1 MNKRKYP
8 SSLFIIGFVTNVLFH
23 FFWLFVPA
31 VILLIV
37 GIFIKPCLY
46 IGIAVLLTDVIL
58 SFIEQI
64 RIRKAFLAESS
75 NSDFRAFQDA
85 LSKEGNW
92 RDNIAELMNQKIAD
106 PQNKIDTDTE
116 NEDK

>member
-46 IGIAVLLTDVIL
+46 IGIAVFKPKLLNTFSMSAEFLKPKEVAIAETFPPIDNLTSSKLVTDV
-58 SFIEQI
+58 
-64 RIRKAFLAESS
+64 
-75 NSDFRAFQDA
+75 
-85 LSKEGNW
+85 
-92 RDNIAELMNQKIAD
+92 
-106 PQNKIDTDTE
+106 
-116 NEDK
+116 